1 MSGVILNVAFDSADR
16 DVRRFR
22 KNYLYGTTHLA
33 LLIQGYIRIRLKLVL
48 MNLQQRINSH
58 LHARKEPPYVINL
71 DPAVRNVPFD
81 SNIDIRDSVNYKEVM
96 KSYNL
101 GPNGGILTS
110 LNLFATKIDQIL
122 GLLEKRTTPDPAK
135 PDAKLIKNILVDT
148 PGQIEVFVWSASGAI
163 LLDSLASTFPTVIA
177 YIIDTPRTASTSTFM
192 SNMLYACSILYKTK
206 LPMILVFNKTD
217 VKDAEF
223 AKEWMTDFEAFQ
235 AALREEEEA
244 GSFGGV
250 EGGNMGGGS
259 GYMGSLLNSMSLM
272 LEEFYSHLSVVGV
285 SSMTGAGINE
295 FFEAVEEKAKEFER
309 DYKPELERR
318 KQMREDEKKE
328 NRERE
333 LGKLMKDMDVSG
345 GPSKKKLASEKPD
358 MDTLSDM
365 EDSGEDD
372 HDGGEGLTSR
382 YKQALEDETGGP
394 STNDDHSFTRYLR
407 TSQMNIQ

>member
-1 MSGVILNVAFDSADR
+1 
-16 DVRRFR
+16 
-22 KNYLYGTTHLA
+22 
-33 LLIQGYIRIRLKLVL
+33 
-48 MNLQQRINSH
+48 
-58 LHARKEPPYVINL
+58 
-71 DPAVRNVPFD
+71 
-81 SNIDIRDSVNYKEVM
+81 M

-122 GLLEKRTTPDPAK
+122 NLLEKRTTPDSAK
-135 PDAKLIKNILVDT
+135 PEAKPIKHILVDT
-148 PGQIEVFVWSASGAI
+148 PGQIEVFVWSASGSI

-235 AALREEEEA
+235 AALREEEAA
-244 GSFGGV
+244 GSFGGL
-250 EGGNMGGGS
+250 EGGGGCIGGGS

-272 LEEFYSHLSVVGV
+272 LEEFYCHLSVVGV
-285 SSMTGAGINE
+285 SAMTGVGTKE
-295 FFEAVEEKAKEFER
+295 FFEAVAEKSQEFER

-318 KQMREDEKKE
+318 KKQREEEKISG
-328 NRERE
+328 REKE
-333 LGKLMKDMDVSG
+333 LGKLMKDMAVSG
-345 GPSKKKLASEKPD
+345 EPSSRKPAPD

-365 EDSGEDD
+365 ENEEEEEGGDEDE
-372 HDGGEGLTSR
+372 DGGETKGLSAR
-382 YKQALEDETGGP
+382 YKQALADSGAPQTA
-394 STNDDHSFTRYLR
+394 NDDHSLARYLR
-407 TSQMNIQ
+407 ASQMNM

>member
-1 MSGVILNVAFDSADR
+1 M
-16 DVRRFR
+16 
-22 KNYLYGTTHLA
+22 
-33 LLIQGYIRIRLKLVL
+33 
-48 MNLQQRINSH
+48 QRINAH
-58 LHARKEPPYVINL
+58 LHSQKDPPYVINL
-71 DPAVRNVPFD
+71 DPAVRNVPFE

-122 GLLEKRTTPDPAK
+122 TLLEKRTDPDPANPTVK
-135 PDAKLIKNILVDT
+135 PIKNILVDT
-148 PGQIEVFVWSASGAI
+148 PGQIEVFVWSASGSI
-163 LLDSLASTFPTVIA
+163 LLDSLASTFPTVVA

-235 AALREEEEA
+235 ADLREEEEA
-244 GSFGGV
+244 GSFGGL
-250 EGGNMGGGS
+250 EGGTGGLGGGS

-272 LEEFYSHLSVVGV
+272 LEQFYSHLSVVGV
-285 SSMTGAGINE
+285 SSMTGAGVDD
-295 FFEAVEEKAKEFER
+295 FFKAVGEKAQEFER

-318 KQMREDEKKE
+318 KKQREEEKAA
-328 NRERE
+328 NREKE
-333 LGKLMKDMDVSG
+333 LGRLMKDMAVSG
-345 GPSKKKLASEKPD
+345 EPSLRKAPVGEKPD

-365 EDSGEDD
+365 DEDSDEADAERDD
-372 HDGGEGLTSR
+372 ADGLSSR
-382 YKQALEDETGGP
+382 YKQALEEETGGP
-394 STNDDHSFTRYLR
+394 TNDDHSFTRYLR
-407 TSQMNIQ
+407 TSQMNM